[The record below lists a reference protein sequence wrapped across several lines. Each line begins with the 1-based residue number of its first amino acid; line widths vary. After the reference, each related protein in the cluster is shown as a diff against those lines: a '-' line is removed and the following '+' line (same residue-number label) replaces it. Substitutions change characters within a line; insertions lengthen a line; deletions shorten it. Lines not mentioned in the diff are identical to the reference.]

1 MGFLGNIKS
10 SFSGFISKATVGETG
25 KTVRPSITQP
35 YMSTDTGAKLPIFPF
50 PLIMIYEL
58 ANNIDALRIPIE
70 TINREMFKNGFEV
83 VEKFK
88 YKCNNCSKE
97 FQYPPLPED
106 DPELQRMKAREPCA
120 VTPVT
125 AQIW

>member
-1 MGFLGNIKS
+1 MGLVNNIKTS
-10 SFSGFISKATVGETG
+10 INGLINKAYAGETG

-70 TINREMFKNGFEV
+70 TINREMSKTDLKSSKNS
-83 VEKFK
+83 
-88 YKCNNCSKE
+88 NTN
-97 FQYPPLPED
+97 
-106 DPELQRMKAREPCA
+106 AR
-120 VTPVT
+120 T
-125 AQIW
+125 AQKSLNTHHYLLKHRKITL